1 MIGSAPQAFTTGDA
15 HAQQGTQPDGLDA
28 LRLLQ
33 GLMQTSSTA
42 DLARDW
48 VAVML
53 PRMDELRGVGLHFL
67 TVVGFEAETGNTIPY
82 AHHPVNRLEG
92 QPLLQALADASERGQ
107 IIVSGRLPGAAQDQG
122 HKLTAFVVPVLV
134 EGKTVGAVGVEAE
147 FADQAAMAQLLALV
161 QLSAGWLQD
170 RFRADSIARS
180 GRSYNTAAA
189 ALHTVIAVAE
199 RPGYL
204 EAAQAAVTDLA
215 QRFRCDRASLG
226 VHRRGQTRVQ
236 AISNAAQFSRNL
248 RDVRD
253 IQAAMDEAIDQETVM
268 LWPLPVGAGG
278 PLSVAHQAMNHNL
291 GGASIFTVPMF
302 DGVAYVGAMVFER
315 PKADPFQP
323 AEVEM
328 LEAIVTVISPILVEK
343 RQNDR
348 WLITKA
354 VEVVQNQA
362 RALVGPQ
369 HFLRK
374 VVVGAV
380 VLGLILM
387 VAVQQTLTVA
397 ANASVEGSTQR
408 VIAAGF
414 DGFIAAA
421 NAREG
426 DLVTQGQ
433 VVIRL
438 DDRDLVLERL
448 RLTTV
453 KQQEQLELDSAI
465 AARDRSQ
472 TGIREARIQQADSQI
487 LLIDNQL
494 ERSQLRAPFDGLV
507 ISGDMSRSIG
517 ASVSRGEPLMSI
529 APIADFRIIL
539 KVDER
544 QIANVVAGQSAVLRL
559 TALPD
564 RAYPLH
570 IRSVLPIA
578 EYGEGRTTF
587 RVVAALDAAA
597 PELRHGMQG
606 AARIEIE
613 RRPMYVIWF
622 KPVADWLRMAL
633 WTNWPV

>member
-1 MIGSAPQAFTTGDA
+1 MIQSAPQGIHQD
-15 HAQQGTQPDGLDA
+15 GPDD

-33 GLMQTSSTA
+33 GLTQTSSMA

-53 PRMDELRGVGLHFL
+53 PRMVGLRGVGLHFL
-67 TVVGFEAETGNTIPY
+67 TVVGFEPESGNTVPH
-82 AHHPVNRLEG
+82 AHYPSNRLEG
-92 QPLLQALADASERGQ
+92 QPLLQVLADASECGQ
-107 IIVSGRLPGAAQDQG
+107 IIVSGRLPGAAQDHGQ
-122 HKLTAFVVPVLV
+122 KLTVFAVPVLV
-134 EGKTVGAVGVEAE
+134 DRKAAGAVGVEAE
-147 FADQAAMAQLLALV
+147 FTDQAAMTQLLALV

-170 RFRADSIARS
+170 RFRADGIARS
-180 GRSYNTAAA
+180 GRRFDAAAA
-189 ALHTVIAVAE
+189 ALHTVMAVAE
-199 RPGYL
+199 RSGYL
-204 EAAQAAVTDLA
+204 DAAQAAVTDLA

-226 VHRRGQTRVQ
+226 VRMRSQTRVEV
-236 AISNAAQFSRNL
+236 ISNAAEFSRNL

-253 IQAAMDEAIDQETVM
+253 IQAVMDEAIDQETAM
-268 LWPLPVGAGG
+268 LWPLPFGEGG
-278 PLSVAHQAMNHNL
+278 SLSVAHQAMDRNL

-302 DGVAYVGAMVFER
+302 DGGAYLGAMVFER

-323 AEVEM
+323 VDVEM
-328 LEAIVTVISPILVEK
+328 LEAIVTVVSPILVEK

-348 WLITKA
+348 LLITKA
-354 VEVVQNQA
+354 LEVVRNQA
-362 RALVGPQ
+362 CALVGPR

-374 VVVGAV
+374 VIVAGV
-380 VLGLILM
+380 VLGLVVM
-387 VAVQQTLTVA
+387 VTVHQTLIVP
-397 ANASVEGSTQR
+397 ANAAVEGSTQR
-408 VIAAGF
+408 VIAASF

-472 TGIREARIQQADSQI
+472 TAIRAARIQQAESQI

-507 ISGDMSRSIG
+507 ISGDMSRSVG
-517 ASVSRGEPLMSI
+517 ASVSRGEPLMSV
-529 APIADFRIIL
+529 APIADFRIVL

-564 RAYPLH
+564 RAFPLH
-570 IRSVLPIA
+570 IQSVLPIA

-587 RVVAALDAAA
+587 PVVATLDAPA

-613 RRPMYVIWF
+613 SKPMYVIWF
-622 KPVADWLRMAL
+622 KPVTDWLRMAL
-633 WTNWPV
+633 WKNWPV

>member
-1 MIGSAPQAFTTGDA
+1 MIGSAPQEPHQDKVDDF
-15 HAQQGTQPDGLDA
+15 
-28 LRLLQ
+28 RLLQ
-33 GLMQTSSTA
+33 GLTQAATTA
-42 DLARDW
+42 ELGRDW
-48 VAVML
+48 LAAVL
-53 PRMDELRGVGLHFL
+53 PRLDALPGSELHFL
-67 TVVGFEAETGNTIPY
+67 AVIGFNADDGATIPH
-82 AHHPVNRLEG
+82 AQFPANRL
-92 QPLLQALADASERGQ
+92 AGQ
-107 IIVSGRLPGAAQDQG
+107 ILLEAFSDAFQSGQIVVAGRLPGATQDEGQ
-122 HKLTAFVVPVLV
+122 KLSALVLPVLV
-134 EGKTVGAVGVEAE
+134 DGRVAGAVGIEAW
-147 FADQAAMAQLLALV
+147 FADQDAMTRVLALV
-161 QLSAGWLQD
+161 QLSAGWVQD
-170 RFRADSIARS
+170 RFRSEDIARS
-180 GRSYNTAAA
+180 GRSYSTAAA

-199 RPGYL
+199 RQGYL

-226 VHRRGQTRVQ
+226 VHRRRQTRVQ
-236 AISNAAQFSRNL
+236 AISHAAQFSRNL
-248 RDVRD
+248 RDLRD
-253 IQAAMDEAIDQETVM
+253 IRAVMDEAIDQETAI
-268 LWPLPVGAGG
+268 LWPLPGGHGG
-278 PLSVAHQAMNHNL
+278 PLSVAHQAMDRNL

-302 DGVAYVGAMVFER
+302 DGQTYVGAMVFER
-315 PKADPFQP
+315 PKDDPFLP

-328 LEAIVTVISPILVEK
+328 LEAIVTVISPVLVEK

-369 HFLRK
+369 HFVRK
-374 VVVGAV
+374 VVVGSAV
-380 VLGLILM
+380 LAVILM
-387 VAVQQTLTVA
+387 VAVQQTLTVPA
-397 ANASVEGSTQR
+397 DASVEGSTQR
-408 VIAAGF
+408 VIAASF

-426 DLVTQGQ
+426 DLVTEGQ

-438 DDRDLVLERL
+438 DDRDLALERL
-448 RLTTV
+448 RLTTA
-453 KQQEQLELDSAI
+453 KQQEQLELDRAI

-472 TGIREARIQQADSQI
+472 TSIREARIQQADSQI

-529 APIADFRIIL
+529 APIADFRIVL

-544 QIANVVAGQSAVLRL
+544 QIADVAPGQPAVLRL

-564 RAYPLH
+564 RAYDLH
-570 IRSVLPIA
+570 VKSVLPIA

-587 RVVAALDAAA
+587 RVVAALDAPA

-613 RRPMYVIWF
+613 SRPMYAIWF
-622 KPVADWLRMAL
+622 KPVTDWLRMAI
-633 WTNWPV
+633 WTSWPV

>member
-1 MIGSAPQAFTTGDA
+1 MIGSVPQIFATEDTG
-15 HAQQGTQPDGLDA
+15 AQHDRQRAELDEFQ
-28 LRLLQ
+28 LLQ
-33 GLMQTSSTA
+33 KLSQAASMA
-42 DLARDW
+42 DLTRDW
-48 VAVML
+48 IAALL
-53 PRMDELRGVGLHFL
+53 PRMLALRGTELHFL
-67 TVVGFEAETGNTIPY
+67 TVIEFDADGNAVPY
-82 AHHPVNRLEG
+82 AQHPANRLAG
-92 QPLLQALADASERGQ
+92 QALLEALKNTHDSGQ
-107 IIVSGRLPGAAQDQG
+107 IIVSGKLPEAAQDQDQ
-122 HKLTAFVVPVLV
+122 KLTSLVVPILV
-134 EGKTVGAVGVEAE
+134 DGGAMGAVGIEVRLV
-147 FADQAAMAQLLALV
+147 DQDAMTQLLALV

-170 RFRADSIARS
+170 RFRAESIARS
-180 GRSYNTAAA
+180 GRSYNSAAA

-199 RPGYL
+199 RRGYL
-204 EAAQAAVTDLA
+204 EAAQAAVTDMA
-215 QRFRCDRASLG
+215 QRFRCDRASIG
-226 VHRRGQTRVQ
+226 VHKRRQTRVQ
-236 AISNAAQFSRNL
+236 AISHAAQFSRNL

-253 IQAAMDEAIDQETVM
+253 IQAVMDEAIDQESAM
-268 LWPLPVGAGG
+268 LWPQPNSEGGA
-278 PLSVAHQAMNHNL
+278 LSVAHEAMDRNV
-291 GGASIFTVPMF
+291 GGACIFTVPMF

-328 LEAIVTVISPILVEK
+328 LEAVVTVISPILVEK
-343 RQNDR
+343 QQNDR

-354 VEVVQNQA
+354 LEVVKNQA

-374 VVVGAV
+374 VVVGAA

-408 VIAAGF
+408 VIAASF

-453 KQQEQLELDSAI
+453 KHQEQLELDSAI
-465 AARDRSQ
+465 ATRDRSQ
-472 TGIREARIQQADSQI
+472 AGIREARIQQADSQI

-529 APIADFRIIL
+529 APIADFRIML

-544 QIANVVAGQSAVLRL
+544 QISNVVPGQSAVLRL

-564 RAYPLH
+564 RAYALH
-570 IRSVLPIA
+570 IQSVLPIA
-578 EYGEGRTTF
+578 DYGEGRTTF
-587 RVVAALDAAA
+587 RVVAGLDDPA

-606 AARIEIE
+606 AVRIEIE
-613 RRPMYVIWF
+613 KRPMYAIWF
-622 KPVADWLRMAL
+622 KPVTDWLRMAI

>member
-1 MIGSAPQAFTTGDA
+1 MIGSAPQNFTPEGSQ
-15 HAQQGTQPDGLDA
+15 AQQDPQQDELDEFS
-28 LRLLQ
+28 LLQ
-33 GLMQTSSTA
+33 ELTQASSIA

-48 VAVML
+48 VAAVM
-53 PRMDELRGVGLHFL
+53 PRIVAVRGIELHFL
-67 TVVGFEAETGNTIPY
+67 TVVGFDAGNGDTVPY
-82 AHHPVNRLEG
+82 AQQPANRLAG
-92 QPLLQALADASERGQ
+92 QPLLESLANAFERGQ
-107 IIVSGRLPGAAQDQG
+107 IIVSGKLPGVAVDQG
-122 HKLTAFVVPVLV
+122 QKLTAIVVPVLID
-134 EGKTVGAVGVEAE
+134 GKAAGAVGIEAR
-147 FADQAAMAQLLALV
+147 FADQAAMTQLLAVV
-161 QLSAGWLQD
+161 QLGAGWLQD
-170 RFRADSIARS
+170 RFRAESIARS
-180 GRSYNTAAA
+180 GRSFNTAAA
-189 ALHTVIAVAE
+189 ALHAVIAVAE
-199 RPGYL
+199 RHGYL

-226 VHRRGQTRVQ
+226 VHRRRRTRVQ
-236 AISNAAQFSRNL
+236 AISHAAQFSRNL

-253 IQAAMDEAIDQETVM
+253 IQAVMDEAIDQEIAM
-268 LWPLPVGAGG
+268 LWPLPAGVAG
-278 PLSVAHQAMNHNL
+278 PLSVAHEAMDHNV

-315 PKADPFQP
+315 PRADPFQP

-354 VEVVQNQA
+354 LQVVQNQA
-362 RALVGPQ
+362 RALVRPQ

-387 VAVQQTLTVA
+387 VAVHQTLTVP

-408 VIAAGF
+408 VIAASF

-448 RLTTV
+448 RLTTA
-453 KQQEQLELDSAI
+453 KQQEQLELDKAI

-517 ASVSRGEPLMSI
+517 ASVSRGEPLMTI
-529 APIADFRIIL
+529 APIADFRIVL

-564 RAYPLH
+564 RAYQLH

-587 RVVAALDAAA
+587 RVVAALDAPA

-606 AARIEIE
+606 AARIEIG
-613 RRPMYVIWF
+613 RRPMYVIWL
-622 KPVADWLRMAL
+622 KPVTDWLRMAI

>member
-1 MIGSAPQAFTTGDA
+1 MIGSAPQIFAHGDTE
-15 HAQQGTQPDGLDA
+15 AQHDRQQAELDE
-28 LRLLQ
+28 LQLLQ
-33 GLMQTSSTA
+33 QLAQAAST
-42 DLARDW
+42 DELARDW
-48 VAVML
+48 MASLL
-53 PRMDELRGVGLHFL
+53 PRMLALRGTELHFL
-67 TVVGFEAETGNTIPY
+67 TVIGFDADGNAVPC
-82 AHHPVNRLEG
+82 AQHPANRLAG
-92 QPLLQALADASERGQ
+92 QALLEALKNAYDRGQ
-107 IIVSGRLPGAAQDQG
+107 IIVSGKLPGAVQDQDQ
-122 HKLTAFVVPVLV
+122 KLTSLVVPVLV
-134 EGKTVGAVGVEAE
+134 DGDAMGAVGIEVRLV
-147 FADQAAMAQLLALV
+147 DQAAMTQLLALV

-170 RFRADSIARS
+170 RFRAEGIARS
-180 GRSYNTAAA
+180 GRSYNSAAA

-199 RPGYL
+199 RRGYL
-204 EAAQAAVTDLA
+204 EAAQAAVTDMA
-215 QRFRCDRASLG
+215 QRFRCDRASIG
-226 VHRRGQTRVQ
+226 VHKRRQTRVR

-248 RDVRD
+248 RDVRN
-253 IQAAMDEAIDQETVM
+253 IEAVMDEAIDQETAM
-268 LWPLPVGAGG
+268 LWPQPNSEEGA
-278 PLSVAHQAMNHNL
+278 LSVAHEAMDRNV
-291 GGASIFTVPMF
+291 GGSCIFTVPMF

-328 LEAIVTVISPILVEK
+328 LEAVVTVISPILVEK

-354 VEVVQNQA
+354 LEVVQNQA

-374 VVVGAV
+374 VVVSAA

-387 VAVQQTLTVA
+387 VAVHQTLTVA

-408 VIAAGF
+408 VIAASF

-453 KQQEQLELDSAI
+453 KHQEQLELDSAI

-529 APIADFRIIL
+529 APIADFRIVL

-544 QIANVVAGQSAVLRL
+544 QIANVVPGQSAVLRL

-564 RAYPLH
+564 RAYALH

-578 EYGEGRTTF
+578 DYGEGRTTF
-587 RVVAALDAAA
+587 RVVAGLDDPA

-613 RRPMYVIWF
+613 KRPMYAIWF
-622 KPVADWLRMAL
+622 KPVTDWLRMAI

>member
-1 MIGSAPQAFTTGDA
+1 MIGSVPQILANGVKE
-15 HAQQGTQPDGLDA
+15 AQHDRQDGGLDE
-28 LRLLQ
+28 LQLLQ
-33 GLMQTSSTA
+33 QLAQAASTD

-48 VAVML
+48 MASVL
-53 PRMDELRGVGLHFL
+53 PRMFALRGAELHFL
-67 TVVGFEAETGNTIPY
+67 TVIGFDADGNVVPC
-82 AHHPVNRLEG
+82 AHHPANRLAG
-92 QPLLQALADASERGQ
+92 QALLEALKNAHDRGQ
-107 IIVSGRLPGAAQDQG
+107 IIVSGKLPGAAQDQDL
-122 HKLTAFVVPVLV
+122 KLTSLVVPVLV
-134 EGKTVGAVGVEAE
+134 DGDPMGAVGIEVRL
-147 FADQAAMAQLLALV
+147 ADQAVMTQLIALV

-170 RFRADSIARS
+170 RFRAEIIARS
-180 GRSYNTAAA
+180 GRSYNSAAA

-199 RPGYL
+199 RRGYM

-215 QRFRCDRASLG
+215 QRFRCDRASIG
-226 VHRRGQTRVQ
+226 VHKRRQTRVQ
-236 AISNAAQFSRNL
+236 AISNAAQFSRSL

-253 IQAAMDEAIDQETVM
+253 IQAVMDEAIDQESAM
-268 LWPLPVGAGG
+268 LWPQPNSEVEA
-278 PLSVAHQAMNHNL
+278 LSVAHETMDRNV
-291 GGASIFTVPMF
+291 GGSCIFTVPMF

-328 LEAIVTVISPILVEK
+328 LEAVVTVISPILAEK

-348 WLITKA
+348 WLIAKA
-354 VEVVQNQA
+354 LEVMQNQA
-362 RALVGPQ
+362 RSLVGPQ

-374 VVVGAV
+374 FVVSAA

-387 VAVQQTLTVA
+387 VAVHQTLTVA

-408 VIAAGF
+408 VIAASF

-421 NAREG
+421 NASEG

-529 APIADFRIIL
+529 APIADFRIVL

-544 QIANVVAGQSAVLRL
+544 QIANVVPGQSAVLRL

-564 RAYPLH
+564 RAYALR
-570 IRSVLPIA
+570 IRSVLQIA
-578 EYGEGRTTF
+578 DYGEGRTTF
-587 RVVAALDAAA
+587 RVVAGLDDPA
-597 PELRHGMQG
+597 PELLHGMQG
-606 AARIEIE
+606 SARIEIE
-613 RRPMYVIWF
+613 KRPMYVIWF
-622 KPVADWLRMAL
+622 KPVTDWLRMAI
-633 WTNWPV
+633 WMNWPV